1 MDGEVEWRVS
11 VVGSSVDARTGT
23 PQTCIKRLLIGESMR
38 RSGVPCCSA
47 SQDRL
52 YAKRAAEVTTTA
64 AIRTASASIALQE

>member
-38 RSGVPCCSA
+38 RSGVPCS
-47 SQDRL
+47 SEKYSLTTPVRTS
-52 YAKRAAEVTTTA
+52 RA
-64 AIRTASASIALQE
+64 